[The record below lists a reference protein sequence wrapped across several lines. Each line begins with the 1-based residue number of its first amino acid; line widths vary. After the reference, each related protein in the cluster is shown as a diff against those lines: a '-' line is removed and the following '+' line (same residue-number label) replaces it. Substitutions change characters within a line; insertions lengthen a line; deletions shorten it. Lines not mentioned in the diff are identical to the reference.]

1 MTTEN
6 EIEDLRPPAGRQ
18 TVSLREWMAA
28 DLDQRWEW
36 LKQGVTLDNKSC
48 RVMGWANAFRTN
60 GAYISDETILKVYD
74 VQA

>member
-6 EIEDLRPPAGRQ
+6 EIEDLRPPAERK

-36 LKQGVTLDNKSC
+36 LKEGVTLDNKSC
-48 RVMGWANAFRTN
+48 RVMGWADAFRTN
-60 GAYISDETILKVYD
+60 GGHIPDEAVLRVYEA
-74 VQA
+74 QA